1 MSLPAE
7 EQPAQHAAAPGYV
20 RVLVVD
26 DSAVIR
32 GIITRWL
39 EDQPNIRVTASAA
52 NGATALRCVK
62 ASEFDLVI
70 LDIEMPEM
78 DGLTALP
85 LLLAAQPGLQV
96 VMASTLTMRNADI
109 SLRAL
114 SLGAADYI
122 PKPQSTRL
130 VTAGQDFRL
139 ELIQKVL
146 ALGNVARRR
155 RNQPVVEAQA
165 SAPAPVA
172 KAAVPPSDS
181 TGASAQRISRTINRA
196 QPVRLAPRSHVTPGM
211 VAIGSSTGGPQ
222 ALFTVIG
229 ALGKLIGVPI
239 IITQH
244 MPPTFT
250 AILAQHIE
258 RVCGVPCVE
267 VTSNQKALPGRVYVA
282 PGDRHMLVGGTTHV
296 PELILSDGE
305 PENFCR
311 PAVDPMFRTASEVFG
326 SGLLAVVLTG
336 MGQDG
341 AAGAEQVITRGGTV
355 IAQDEATSVVWGMP
369 GAVAHVGAASM
380 ILPLPEIGQRI
391 RALVE
396 GKQI

>member
-7 EQPAQHAAAPGYV
+7 EHSAHHAAAPGYV

-39 EDQPNIRVTASAA
+39 EDQQNIRVIASAA
-52 NGATALRCVK
+52 NGSTALRCVK
-62 ASEFDLVI
+62 STEFDLVI

-85 LLLAAQPGLQV
+85 QLLAAQPGLQII
-96 VMASTLTMRNADI
+96 MASTLTMRNADI

-130 VTAGQDFRL
+130 VTAGQDFRQ

-146 ALGNVARRR
+146 ALGNVARQR
-155 RNQPVVEAQA
+155 RNQPPVDIQVP
-165 SAPAPVA
+165 APAAAPIAKPVA
-172 KAAVPPSDS
+172 TSGE
-181 TGASAQRISRTINRA
+181 GAPKLSRIINRS
-196 QPVRLAPRSHVTPGM
+196 QPVRLAPRSHVTPGI

-229 ALGKLIGVPI
+229 ALGKLIGVPVV
-239 IITQH
+239 ITQH

-258 RVCGVPCVE
+258 RVCGVPCIE

-282 PGDRHMLVGGTTHV
+282 PGDRHMLIGGTAHV
-296 PELILSDGE
+296 PELLLSDGE

-326 SGLLAVVLTG
+326 GGLLAVVLTG

-341 AAGAEQVITRGGTV
+341 AAGAEQVIARGGTV

-380 ILPLPEIGQRI
+380 ILPLPDIGQRI

-396 GKQI
+396 GKQV

>member
-1 MSLPAE
+1 MSFPAE
-7 EQPAQHAAAPGYV
+7 VQPAQPAVAPGHV

-39 EDQPNIRVTASAA
+39 EDQSSIRVIASAA
-52 NGATALRCVK
+52 NGATALRAVK
-62 ASEFDLVI
+62 STEFDVVI

-85 LLLAAQPGLQV
+85 QLLAAQPGLQII
-96 VMASTLTMRNADI
+96 MASTLTMRNADI

-114 SLGAADYI
+114 SLGAVDYI

-139 ELIQKVL
+139 ELVQKVL
-146 ALGNVARRR
+146 ALGNVARRQ
-155 RNQPVVEAQA
+155 RNQPTIET

-172 KAAVPPSDS
+172 KPAVAPTEATPKFP
-181 TGASAQRISRTINRA
+181 RIINRG
-196 QPVRLAPRSHVTPGM
+196 QPVRLAPRSHVTPGL

-229 ALGKLIGVPI
+229 ALGKLIGVPV

-258 RVCGVPCVE
+258 RVSGVPCIE

-296 PELILSDGE
+296 PELSLSDGE

-311 PAVDPMFRTASEVFG
+311 PAVDPMFRSASDVFG

-341 AAGAEQVITRGGTV
+341 AAGAEQVIARGGTV

-380 ILPLPEIGQRI
+380 ILPLPEIGVRI

-396 GKQI
+396 GKLV